1 MYCTENSVKEC
12 CLYNVIRSTVYS
24 VCGMLIYFT
33 QYRLKVERLMIAIHR
48 WCKIIYYFTLW
59 IYRNFTFAT
68 KPIWVRRRMDILA
81 KFILS
86 KPVISLT
93 VSEVN
98 IVRNLHFITQNC
110 IHDSSEYSLHSIAY
124 RVHCHGNIRCR
135 ILNWHSLLWTSIE
148 NP

>member
-86 KPVISLT
+86 KPVIYLT

-98 IVRNLHFITQNC
+98 IVRNLHFLNHLHTK
-110 IHDSSEYSLHSIAY
+110 LHSWFLGIFVTFY
-124 RVHCHGNIRCR
+124 
-135 ILNWHSLLWTSIE
+135 SI
-148 NP
+148 PSPLSW